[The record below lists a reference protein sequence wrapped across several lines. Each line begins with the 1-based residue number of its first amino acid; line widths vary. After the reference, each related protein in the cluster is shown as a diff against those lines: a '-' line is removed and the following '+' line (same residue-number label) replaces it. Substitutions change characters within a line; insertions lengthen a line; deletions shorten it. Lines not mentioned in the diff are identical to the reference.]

1 MTTDAAAIER
11 LAACCEAHLPL
22 TQATPPG
29 YYHSLPLCMLD
40 AVFSIGV
47 RYEAAF
53 AVVSRYAAH
62 RGISAAE
69 LPALPPTDEQVTTS
83 AFLDDYAHHGVDGMA
98 DRILCNRQRTSPR
111 NGILK
116 AAAVERW
123 AKVLAEA
130 GIETMQDAKGEFVS
144 SGGDLP
150 DPAIEEALLA
160 TPGQRSGM
168 SLEYF
173 ILLLGDEMRIKPD
186 RRIKAFLDAA
196 LGAHVEDNARVIHLL
211 QQTCARLAPSYR
223 NLTPRRL
230 DKLIW
235 EQQRARNRCSVCA
248 GAVRSQ

>member
-1 MTTDAAAIER
+1 MTADAAAIEQ
-11 LAACCEAHLPL
+11 LATYCEAHLPL

-29 YYHSLPLCMLD
+29 YYHSLPLCVLD

-53 AVVSRYAAH
+53 AVVCRYAAH
-62 RGISAAE
+62 RGISAGE
-69 LPALPPTDEQVTTS
+69 LPAPPPTDEQVTTS
-83 AFLDDYAHHGVDGMA
+83 AFLDDYAHYGVDGMA
-98 DRILCNRQRTSPR
+98 DRILRNRQRTSPR

-116 AAAVERW
+116 ATAVERW
-123 AKVLAEA
+123 AKVLVEA
-130 GIETMQDAKGEFVS
+130 GIETMQDAQGKFVS

-150 DPAIEEALLA
+150 EPAIKEALLA
-160 TPGQRSGM
+160 IPGQRSGV

-186 RRIKAFLDAA
+186 RRVKRFVDAA
-196 LGAHVEDNARVIHLL
+196 LGAHVDDNARVILLL
-211 QQTCARLAPSYR
+211 QQASARLAPSHP

-235 EQQRARNRCSVCA
+235 GQQRAEPAQRLC
-248 GAVRSQ
+248 

>member
-11 LAACCEAHLPL
+11 LTAYCEAHLPL

-29 YYHSLPLCMLD
+29 HYHSLPLCMLD

-53 AVVSRYAAH
+53 AVVCRYAAH
-62 RGISAAE
+62 RSITAEE
-69 LPALPPTDEQVTTS
+69 LPALPPADEQVTTS
-83 AFLDDYAHHGVDGMA
+83 AFLDDYAHYGVDGMA
-98 DRILCNRQRTSPR
+98 ERILCKRQRTSPR

-130 GIETMQDAKGEFVS
+130 GIETMQDAQRTFVS
-144 SGGDLP
+144 SDDDLP
-150 DPAIEEALLA
+150 EPAIEEALL
-160 TPGQRSGM
+160 TIPGQRSGV

-173 ILLLGDEMRIKPD
+173 ILLLGDEMRVKPD
-186 RRIKAFLDAA
+186 RRVKRFVDAA

-211 QQTCARLAPSYR
+211 QQASARLAPTYP

-230 DKLIW
+230 DKLTW
-235 EQQRARNRCSVCA
+235 EQQRAEPAQRLC
-248 GAVRSQ
+248 

>member
-1 MTTDAAAIER
+1 
-11 LAACCEAHLPL
+11 
-22 TQATPPG
+22 
-29 YYHSLPLCMLD
+29 MLD

-47 RYEAAF
+47 RYEAAS
-53 AVVSRYAAH
+53 AVVCRYAAH
-62 RGISAAE
+62 RNISAAE
-69 LPALPPTDEQVTTS
+69 LPALPPADEQVTTS

-98 DRILCNRQRTSPR
+98 DRILRNRQRTSPR

-123 AKVLAEA
+123 AKVLAET
-130 GIETMQDAKGEFVS
+130 GIETIQNAQRAFES

-150 DPAIEEALLA
+150 GAAIEEAQLA
-160 TPGQRSGM
+160 IPGQRSGV

-173 ILLLGDEMRIKPD
+173 SLLLGDEMRIKPD
-186 RRIKAFLDAA
+186 RRVKRFVDAA

-211 QQTCARLAPSYR
+211 QQACAGLAPSYP

-235 EQQRARNRCSVCA
+235 EQQRAEPAQRLCRDDL
-248 GAVRSQ
+248 